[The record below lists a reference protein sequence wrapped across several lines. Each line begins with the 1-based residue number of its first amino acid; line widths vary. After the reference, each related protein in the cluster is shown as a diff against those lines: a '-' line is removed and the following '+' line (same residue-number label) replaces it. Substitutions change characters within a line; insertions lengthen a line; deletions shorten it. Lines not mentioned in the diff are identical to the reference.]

1 MFKDRLRNATGLP
14 TCVVL
19 PRASVIIDNCVHPKY
34 RDVLADYYRRAILR
48 GGHTPHLI
56 EEALAWHDNL
66 RRTGRMLPETGDA

>member
-48 GGHTPHLI
+48 GVT
-56 EEALAWHDNL
+56 
-66 RRTGRMLPETGDA
+66 RST